1 MCFSTAASR
10 FASEY
15 AMGEPDAC
23 ALADWLGA
31 CATAPPNTNAD
42 TSTAA
47 TNFIKFSVVVTNYLE
62 VIDDGS
68 IPWFRCAKRFYIIFR
83 KSTAIHGN
91 ISARFRKRMQDKRGH
106 RVADSPTHWSS
117 SID

>member
-1 MCFSTAASR
+1 
-10 FASEY
+10 
-15 AMGEPDAC
+15 MGEPDAC
-23 ALADWLGA
+23 ALADWLEA

-68 IPWFRCAKRFYIIFR
+68 IPCFQCAKQFFFIFR

-91 ISARFRKRMQDKRGH
+91 ISARFRKKMQDKRAH
-106 RVADSPTHWSS
+106 RAADSPTNWELTLQ
-117 SID
+117 